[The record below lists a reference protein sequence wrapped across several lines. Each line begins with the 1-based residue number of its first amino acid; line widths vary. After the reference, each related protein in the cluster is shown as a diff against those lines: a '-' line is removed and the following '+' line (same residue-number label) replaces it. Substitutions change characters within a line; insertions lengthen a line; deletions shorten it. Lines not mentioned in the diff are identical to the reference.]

1 MDLARDKV
9 VSEIISRLSRTGK
22 GAVKVE
28 GTWGSF
34 ARLLAAHV
42 SKTLHRPVL
51 HVCPHIDDADRAF
64 DDLRTFGVERVELL
78 PAWEGEEELA
88 DATDETR
95 AHRLRLVSMLSGP
108 DGPPGDLMIA
118 APVQAL
124 CQPIPKPSALRE
136 SSLELNRDATLD
148 PERVIDWLVRNN
160 FERVDGVDLPG
171 QFARR
176 GGIIDIYAPLARMAQ
191 GGSVKAEGLGDGSTA
206 SKEDHRQAALDA
218 ATRPIRIEFFGDTI
232 ESIREVN
239 LDTQR
244 STHEMTRISVVAAA
258 SEAVIEQRELFT
270 NVLPEDTIVLF
281 EEPADVE
288 EVARVFLARVEKADR
303 LYPWPQ
309 IYNSAARLTQL
320 HISRFATG
328 EPHATYTAPQQPTE
342 AAQDGAYHVEVKSV
356 QQFERKATSL
366 WAGHKAA
373 LEELVQR
380 AKEGSRVLLYCES
393 AAEIQRVSEIIK
405 EINGD
410 VPRGFELP
418 LGYVYQG
425 FFVESLNA
433 IVVSHHE
440 LFGQYTLRRRERP
453 TRATAPVDT
462 LADLQPGEYVVH
474 ASYGIGKF
482 LGTETLEEKGGKA
495 EYLTIEYADRVKIQV
510 SVQNIALV
518 QKYIGTSPKRPALSK
533 VGSKR
538 WQRQKEKVARSVR
551 DLAAELLEVQ
561 ARRQAIG
568 GIACEEDSSWQVE
581 FEESF
586 PYQETPDQI
595 SAIREIKVDMEE
607 PVAMDRL
614 LCGDVGYG
622 KTELA
627 MRAAF
632 KAVENGRQVAIL
644 VPTTVLSV
652 QHGRT
657 FAERFADFPVTV
669 EVLNRFKTGGQARD
683 IVARAK
689 KGEVDILIGTH
700 RLLSGDVAFKDLG
713 LLVID
718 EEQRFGVEHKERLKR
733 MRVNVD
739 ILTMTAT
746 PIPRTLHMALLGL
759 RDISSL
765 ATPPLDRRSIVTSVT
780 TYNADLI
787 RKAIYREL
795 NREGQVFF
803 LHNRVQSIDKKAWEI
818 KKLAPDAKVDIAH
831 GQMSKRELEDAM
843 INFVLGATDVLVC
856 TTIIESGL
864 DIPNANTIF
873 INDADRFGLA
883 EMHQLRGRVGRYK
896 HRAYAYMLMP
906 NTRPVSPIAAKRL
919 KAIEEYSHLGAG
931 FRIAL
936 RDLEIR
942 GAGNILGPEQ
952 SGHIQLVGYQMYCEM
967 LADAVRTLKQSRA
980 EGILPSERG
989 PEARDTLAAPPTLDL
1004 GTPTYI
1010 PKNYIPIDRHRMDIY
1025 RKIAVARTPAD
1036 LQQIEAEL
1044 ADVYGPLPDEVR
1056 LLLDIG
1062 ELRLAAS
1069 KWDIRSIAVRPPAT
1083 GYAAWGR
1090 TPLGDLIFSFK
1101 QRGEPAVQRPSGPM
1115 PSSNRGHEL
1124 APAKAGDARDTKE
1137 RGQDALAT
1145 MAKTLFADIHGE
1157 VSIPDPRTIRLRLSP
1172 NYFEP
1177 RTLIAL
1183 LRRILSASNRL

>member
-1 MDLARDKV
+1 MDVAGDKV
-9 VSEIISRLSRTGK
+9 VSQIVSRLRQAAPGP
-22 GAVKVE
+22 VQVE

-34 ARLLAAHV
+34 ARLLTAHL
-42 SKTLHRPVL
+42 SQTLHRPIL
-51 HVCPHIDDADRAF
+51 HLCPHIDDADRAF
-64 DDLRTFGVERVELL
+64 DDLKTFGAAGVELL
-78 PAWEGEEELA
+78 PAWEGEEDLA

-95 AHRLRLVSMLSGP
+95 SERLRIVSLLADRNGGEYQDLV
-108 DGPPGDLMIA
+108 IA
-118 APVQAL
+118 APIQAL
-124 CQPIPKPSALRE
+124 CQPIPKLSALRE
-136 SSLELNRDATLD
+136 SSLELKRSEALD
-148 PERVIDWLVRNN
+148 PEVVVEWLVQNS
-160 FERVDGVDLPG
+160 FERVDAIDLPG

-176 GGIIDIYAPLARMAQ
+176 GGIIDIYAPLASEKIQRTDD
-191 GGSVKAEGLGDGSTA
+191 GGQTTA
-206 SKEDHRQAALDA
+206 SAPNPQSAIRNPQSEAL
-218 ATRPIRIEFFGDTI
+218 RIEFFGDTI
-232 ESIREVN
+232 ESIREIN

-244 STHEMTRISVVAAA
+244 STHEIESISIVAAA
-258 SEAVIEQRELFT
+258 SEAVVEQRELFT
-270 NVLPEDTIVLF
+270 NILPDDTIVVF
-281 EEPADVE
+281 EEPAEVE
-288 EVARVFLARVEKADR
+288 EVANVFLARLEKAGR
-303 LYPWPQ
+303 LYAWPE
-309 IYNSAARLTQL
+309 IFRSVARFAQL
-320 HISRFATG
+320 HIYRFAAG
-328 EPHATYTAPQQPTE
+328 QSEE
-342 AAQDGAYHVEVKSV
+342 CLKLNVKSI

-373 LEELVQR
+373 LEELLQR
-380 AKEGSRVLLYCES
+380 TKEGSKVFFFCES
-393 AAEIQRVSEIIK
+393 PAEVQRVTEIVK
-405 EINGD
+405 EIGGD
-410 VPRGFELP
+410 LPHHLQLP
-418 LGYVYQG
+418 LGYVHQG
-425 FFVESLNA
+425 FVVESLNI

-440 LFGQYTLRRRERP
+440 LFGQYALRRRERP
-453 TRATAPVDT
+453 ARATAPVDS
-462 LADLQPGEYVVH
+462 LAELQPGEYVVH
-474 ASYGIGKF
+474 VSYGIGKF
-482 LGTETLEEKGGKA
+482 LGTETIEEKGGKA
-495 EYLTIEYADRVKIQV
+495 EYLTIEYADNVKIQV
-510 SVQNIALV
+510 AVQNIALV
-518 QKYIGTSPKRPALSK
+518 QKYIGTSPKRPTLSK

-538 WQRQKEKVARSVR
+538 WQKQKEKVAESVR

-561 ARRQAIG
+561 AKRQAVG
-568 GIACEEDSSWQVE
+568 GIPYGEDSNWQME

-595 SAIREIKVDMEE
+595 GAIREIKADMQE
-607 PVAMDRL
+607 PIAMDRL

-632 KAVENGRQVAIL
+632 KAVENGKQVAVL

-657 FAERFADFPVTV
+657 FSERFADFPMTV
-669 EVLNRFKTGGQARD
+669 EVLNRFQTGRQAKDILKRTRD
-683 IVARAK
+683 
-689 KGEVDILIGTH
+689 GHVDILIGTH

-718 EEQRFGVEHKERLKR
+718 EEQRFGVEHKERLKK

-765 ATPPLDRRSIVTSVT
+765 ATAPLDRRSIVTSVT
-780 TYNADLI
+780 TYNQELI

-795 NREGQVFF
+795 NRQGQVFF
-803 LHNRVQSIDKKAWEI
+803 LHNRVQSIEKKAWEI
-818 KKLAPDAKVDIAH
+818 QQLAKDAKIGIAH

-843 INFVLGATDVLVC
+843 INFVLGDTDVLVC

-896 HRAYAYMLMP
+896 HRAYAYMLLP
-906 NTRPVSPIAAKRL
+906 NTRPISPIAAKRL

-952 SGHIQLVGYQMYCEM
+952 SGHIQMVGYQMYCEM
-967 LADAVRTLKQSRA
+967 LANAVHEMKH
-980 EGILPSERG
+980 EKVEPLP
-989 PEARDTLAAPPTLDL
+989 TTMIDL

-1010 PKNYIPIDRHRMDIY
+1010 PKNYIPLDRHRMDIY

-1044 ADVYGPLPDEVR
+1044 ADVYGPVPEEVK

-1062 ELRLAAS
+1062 ELRIAAA
-1069 KWDIRSIAVRPPAT
+1069 KWDIRSIVASQPVPGKP
-1083 GYAAWGR
+1083 
-1090 TPLGDLIFSFK
+1090 GDLVFSFK
-1101 QRGEPAVQRPSGPM
+1101 QGGIGFQPM
-1115 PSSNRGHEL
+1115 NHRQ
-1124 APAKAGDARDTKE
+1124 DADATKN
-1137 RGQDALAT
+1137 RGQDTLAT
-1145 MAKTLFADIHGE
+1145 AAKTLFAHIQGS
-1157 VSIPDPRTIRLRLSP
+1157 VRIPDPKTINLRLNP

-1177 RTLIAL
+1177 RTLIGL
-1183 LRRILSASNRL
+1183 LRKIFSEGKK

>member
-1 MDLARDKV
+1 MDLAGDKA
-9 VSEIISRLSRTGK
+9 VSQIVSRLSQAAQGP
-22 GAVKVE
+22 VQVE

-34 ARLLAAHV
+34 ARLLTAHLAQ
-42 SKTLHRPVL
+42 TLHRPIL
-51 HVCPHIDDADRAF
+51 HICPHIDDADRAF
-64 DDLRTFGVERVELL
+64 DDLKTFGAAGVELL
-78 PAWEGEEELA
+78 PAWEGEEDLA

-95 AHRLRLVSMLSGP
+95 SERLRIVSLLADPNGRKHQDLV
-108 DGPPGDLMIA
+108 IT
-118 APVQAL
+118 APIQAL

-136 SSLELNRDATLD
+136 SSLELKRNEDLD
-148 PERVIDWLVRNN
+148 PEAVVEWLVRNN
-160 FERVDGVDLPG
+160 FERVDAIDLPG

-176 GGIIDIYAPLARMAQ
+176 GGIIDIYAPLASEKVQ
-191 GGSVKAEGLGDGSTA
+191 KSVGGIVKAEGLGDGS
-206 SKEDHRQAALDA
+206 SELRGSHRQAALDD
-218 ATRPIRIEFFGDTI
+218 ATRETGKPQAQALRTEFFGDTI
-232 ESIREVN
+232 ESIREIN

-244 STHEMTRISVVAAA
+244 STHEIESISIVAAA
-258 SEAVIEQRELFT
+258 SEAVVEQRELFT
-270 NVLPEDTIVLF
+270 NILPDGAIVVF
-281 EEPADVE
+281 DEPAEVE
-288 EVARVFLARVEKADR
+288 EVANVFLARLEKAGR
-303 LYPWPQ
+303 LYAWPE
-309 IYNSAARLTQL
+309 IFRSVAKFPQL
-320 HISRFATG
+320 HLYRFAAGQLRRVCTAHQPPAG
-328 EPHATYTAPQQPTE
+328 ATD
-342 AAQDGAYHVEVKSV
+342 DGVPCTPYHVDVKSI
-356 QQFERKATSL
+356 QQFERKAISL

-373 LEELVQR
+373 LEELIQR
-380 AKEGSRVLLYCES
+380 TKEGSKVFFFCES
-393 AAEIQRVSEIIK
+393 PAEVQRVTEILK
-405 EINGD
+405 EIGGD
-410 VPRGFELP
+410 LPHNFQLP
-418 LGYVYQG
+418 LGYVHQG
-425 FFVESLNA
+425 FVVESLNI

-440 LFGQYTLRRRERP
+440 LFGQYALRRRERP
-453 TRATAPVDT
+453 ARATAPVDS

-474 ASYGIGKF
+474 VSYGIGKF
-482 LGTETLEEKGGKA
+482 LGTETIEEGSPNAKDRVWGAQAKGGKA
-495 EYLTIEYADRVKIQV
+495 EYLTIEYADDVKIQV
-510 SVQNIALV
+510 AVQNIALV
-518 QKYIGTSPKRPALSK
+518 QKYIGTSPKRPTLSK

-538 WQRQKEKVARSVR
+538 WQKQKEKVAESVR

-561 ARRQAIG
+561 AKRQAIG
-568 GIACEEDSSWQVE
+568 GIPYGEDSNWQME

-595 SAIREIKVDMEE
+595 GAIREIKADMQE
-607 PVAMDRL
+607 PIAMDRL

-632 KAVENGRQVAIL
+632 KAVENGKQVAVL

-657 FAERFADFPVTV
+657 FSERFADFPMTV
-669 EVLNRFKTGGQARD
+669 EVLNRFKTGRQAKD
-683 IVARAK
+683 ILAGTRA
-689 KGEVDILIGTH
+689 GHVDILIGTH

-713 LLVID
+713 LLIID

-765 ATPPLDRRSIVTSVT
+765 ATAPLDRRSIVTSVT
-780 TYNADLI
+780 TYNQELI

-795 NREGQVFF
+795 NRQGQVFF

-818 KKLAPDAKVDIAH
+818 QQLAKDAKIGIAH

-843 INFVLGATDVLVC
+843 INFVLGDTDVLVC

-896 HRAYAYMLMP
+896 HRAYAYMLLP
-906 NTRPVSPIAAKRL
+906 NTRPISPIAAKRL

-952 SGHIQLVGYQMYCEM
+952 SGHIQMVGYQMYCEM
-967 LADAVRTLKQSRA
+967 LANAVHEMKHEKVA
-980 EGILPSERG
+980 PLP
-989 PEARDTLAAPPTLDL
+989 TTMIDL
-1004 GTPTYI
+1004 GSPTYI
-1010 PKNYIPIDRHRMDIY
+1010 PKNYIPLDRHRMDVY

-1044 ADVYGPLPDEVR
+1044 ADVYGPVPDEVK

-1062 ELRLAAS
+1062 ALRIAAA
-1069 KWDIRSIAVRPPAT
+1069 KWDIRSIVASQPVPAK
-1083 GYAAWGR
+1083 A
-1090 TPLGDLIFSFK
+1090 GDLIFSFK
-1101 QRGEPAVQRPSGPM
+1101 QDPGR
-1115 PSSNRGHEL
+1115 
-1124 APAKAGDARDTKE
+1124 KANA
-1137 RGQDALAT
+1137 
-1145 MAKTLFADIHGE
+1145 LFAHVQGS
-1157 VSIPDPRTIRLRLSP
+1157 VRIPDPKTINLRLNP

-1177 RTLIAL
+1177 RTLISL
-1183 LRRILSASNRL
+1183 LRKVFSEGRK